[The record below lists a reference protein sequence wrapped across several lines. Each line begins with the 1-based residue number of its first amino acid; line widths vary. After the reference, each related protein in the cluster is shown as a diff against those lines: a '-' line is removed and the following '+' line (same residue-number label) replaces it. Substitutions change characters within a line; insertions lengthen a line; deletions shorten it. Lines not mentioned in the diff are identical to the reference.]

1 MVKRADLTRRAVLRG
16 IGSASLLASL
26 AGFAQAPSTPAAN
39 AAALAALERK
49 SGGRL
54 GVYMLDTG
62 SAQTLA
68 HRGDERFGM
77 CSTFKLLLAAAILR
91 EADANRLKLDSF
103 IEYSKADLVPH
114 APITGAN
121 LDKGGMTIGA
131 LAEAAQLTSDN
142 VAANLLLRLLGGP
155 AGFTAILRQ
164 MGDSVTRIDRIEP
177 AMNLVPAGE
186 QRDTTT
192 PRAMADSVARIMT
205 GELLSSRARDTLA
218 QWMIATETGKKRL
231 RAGLPPDWRAGDKT
245 GTGVAPEMPNK
256 HNDVAIVWPPDRA
269 PVVIAA
275 YYEASGYFENTRPQD
290 DAVLAE
296 VGRIAAGWIGGE

>member
-1 MVKRADLTRRAVLRG
+1 MKVDLARRSAVRG
-16 IGSASLLASL
+16 LGSISLLA
-26 AGFAQAPSTPAAN
+26 AFASWASRPNSPN
-39 AAALAALERK
+39 AADQALAALEAA

-54 GVYMLDTG
+54 GVSLLDTG
-62 SAQTLA
+62 SGRTAG
-68 HRGDERFGM
+68 HRSDERFGL

-91 EADANRLKLDSF
+91 EADTGRLKLDTF
-103 IEYSKADLVPH
+103 IEYGKADLVPH
-114 APITGAN
+114 APVTGAN
-121 LDKGGMTIGA
+121 LDKGGMRIGE

-177 AMNLVPAGE
+177 EMNLVAAGE
-186 QRDTTT
+186 TRDTSS

-205 GELLSSRARDTLA
+205 GELLSTSARETLA

-245 GTGVAPEMPNK
+245 GTGVAPGMPNK
-256 HNDVAIVWPPDRA
+256 HNDVAIVWPTGRA

-275 YYEASGYFENTRPQD
+275 YYEASGYFENTRPED
-290 DAVLAE
+290 DTVLAE
-296 VGRIAAGWIGGE
+296 VGRIAAGWIGGL